1 MGPAAGRLLGS
12 HPTPPPLLAARLSEA
27 ASAAW
32 IQLQRARHSAG
43 STRGRTFHSGAGRTK
58 TRAPQGRC
66 VQRRWTEGIEDV
78 LRDRRAQE
86 DAAAQAGATAG
97 GYFAAQRRQAS
108 REVPTNDPMQW
119 LPIEA
124 TGFDYGAAAVERG
137 YTRCP
142 NCGLGYRCAW
152 DCPHPWQ
159 WREAE
164 PEFGTFLDYRQSVV
178 DGEEWLSRQRDAAV
192 AAVGGLLENLPG
204 YDWVR
209 NSWPGLPIPLSP

>member
-1 MGPAAGRLLGS
+1 MGSEASRLLGS
-12 HPTPPPLLAARLSEA
+12 HPTPSPLLACAAQQGRLGGLDPTT
-27 ASAAW
+27 ASP
-32 IQLQRARHSAG
+32 QLSGKYPRQDLSLRRRTHQNPRLTGAVRATSLDRRHRRRPTGPQSAG
-43 STRGRTFHSGAGRTK
+43 RRCGASG
-58 TRAPQGRC
+58 C
-66 VQRRWTEGIEDV
+66 HRR
-78 LRDRRAQE
+78 
-86 DAAAQAGATAG
+86 
-97 GYFAAQRRQAS
+97 GYFAAQRRQAAA
-108 REVPTNDPMQW
+108 EVPTNDPMQW

-124 TGFDYGAAAVERG
+124 TGFDYGAAAVEAG

-178 DGEEWLSRQRDAAV
+178 DGEEWISRQRDAAV
-192 AAVGGLLENLPG
+192 AAVGGLLTNLPG

-209 NSWPGLPIPLSP
+209 NRWPGLPLPL